1 METATPKIG
10 YKEIFAQKE
19 YMKSVI
25 ASVINRFGDSVD
37 AIASTWIVYELT
49 SNAMWSALIYGMNTL
64 PTVLVTP
71 FAGAFVEKRN
81 KKTLMVITD
90 LIRALCV
97 AYIATSYLFGFLQAW
112 HLILTTLIISTV
124 EAFRTPA
131 NTAITPMIL
140 EEKYYDYGMS
150 LSSSLGTV
158 ISLIGTGIAAGII
171 AFIGTSGAIYLD
183 MITFILSAL
192 IISTIHAHESKH
204 QTEKFDLKQ
213 YSLTLK
219 EGMKYA
225 FSQKTILLFCLIA
238 LFLNGIIVPLNSL
251 QAPLISEVLGGGATS
266 LSVMGISISL
276 SMLTGSVLYPMIHK
290 RVTGKQL
297 CIFSSI
303 GLACFYLGIV
313 ACRPF
318 YTSELISDIILAV
331 LIFIL
336 GFAVALINS
345 FASVELIKRVEQ
357 DYLARVVALFTA
369 LTVAVNP
376 VISFLL
382 TGLTRIL
389 STVSI
394 FLIAGI
400 LAVIMTFFMI
410 SNKTLKEV

>member
-1 METATPKIG
+1 METSTTKIG

-64 PTVLVTP
+64 PTVLITP

-81 KKTLMVITD
+81 KKTLMIVTD

-97 AYIATSYLFGFLQAW
+97 AYIATAYLFGFLQAW

-140 EEKYYDYGMS
+140 KEEYYDYGMS
-150 LSSSLGTV
+150 LSNSLSTV
-158 ISLIGTGIAAGII
+158 ISLIGTGVAAGII
-171 AFIGTSGAIYLD
+171 AIIGTSGAIYLD
-183 MITFILSAL
+183 VITFILSAL
-192 IISTIHAHESKH
+192 IISTIHTYESK
-204 QTEKFDLKQ
+204 QTAHKFDLKQ
-213 YSLTLK
+213 YRLTLK

-225 FSQKTILLFCLIA
+225 FSQKTVLLFCLIA

-251 QAPLISEVLGGGATS
+251 QAPLISEVLGGGAAS

-290 RVTGKQL
+290 KVTGKQL
-297 CIFSSI
+297 CIFGSI

-389 STVSI
+389 STASI

-410 SNKTLKEV
+410 ANKTLKEV

>member
-140 EEKYYDYGMS
+140 EEK
-150 LSSSLGTV
+150 
-158 ISLIGTGIAAGII
+158 
-171 AFIGTSGAIYLD
+171 
-183 MITFILSAL
+183 
-192 IISTIHAHESKH
+192 
-204 QTEKFDLKQ
+204 
-213 YSLTLK
+213 
-219 EGMKYA
+219 
-225 FSQKTILLFCLIA
+225 
-238 LFLNGIIVPLNSL
+238 
-251 QAPLISEVLGGGATS
+251 
-266 LSVMGISISL
+266 
-276 SMLTGSVLYPMIHK
+276 
-290 RVTGKQL
+290 
-297 CIFSSI
+297 
-303 GLACFYLGIV
+303 
-313 ACRPF
+313 
-318 YTSELISDIILAV
+318 
-331 LIFIL
+331 
-336 GFAVALINS
+336 
-345 FASVELIKRVEQ
+345 
-357 DYLARVVALFTA
+357 
-369 LTVAVNP
+369 
-376 VISFLL
+376 
-382 TGLTRIL
+382 
-389 STVSI
+389 
-394 FLIAGI
+394 
-400 LAVIMTFFMI
+400 
-410 SNKTLKEV
+410 